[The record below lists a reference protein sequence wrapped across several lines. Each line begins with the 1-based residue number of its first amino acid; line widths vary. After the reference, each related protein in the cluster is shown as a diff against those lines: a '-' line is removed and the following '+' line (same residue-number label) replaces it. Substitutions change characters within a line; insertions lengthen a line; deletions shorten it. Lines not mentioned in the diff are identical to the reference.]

1 MMNIDNKKIESYE
14 LYLKERSKSSKV
26 KKSQAR
32 HSHVIMIDGAKYS
45 FIARGNKQRVFK
57 TDTVSFDFQ
66 VKNGHNNIDK
76 SSIVTHDENG
86 EIVQR
91 AGGN

>member
-1 MMNIDNKKIESYE
+1 MKIENKKIESYD
-14 LYLKERSKSSKV
+14 LYLKERNKSSKI

-32 HSHVIMIDGAKYS
+32 HSHVIMIEGEKYS

-57 TDTVSFDFQ
+57 TDSISFDYQ
-66 VKNGHNNIDK
+66 IKNGHNNIDK
-76 SSIVTHDENG
+76 STIVTLDQNG

-91 AGGN
+91 VGGK

>member
-1 MMNIDNKKIESYE
+1 MKLENKKIESYD
-14 LYLKERSKSSKV
+14 LYLKERNKLSKV
-26 KKSQAR
+26 KKTQAR
-32 HSHVIMIDGAKYS
+32 HSHVIMIEGQKYS

-57 TDTVSFDFQ
+57 TDSISFDFQ

-76 SSIVTHDENG
+76 STIVTHNENG

-91 AGGN
+91 TGGS

>member
-1 MMNIDNKKIESYE
+1 MKIENKKIESYD
-14 LYLKERSKSSKV
+14 LYLKERNKSSKI

-32 HSHVIMIDGAKYS
+32 HSHVIMIEGQKYS
-45 FIARGNKQRVFK
+45 FIARGNKQRVYK
-57 TDTVSFDFQ
+57 TDSISFEFQ

-76 SSIVTHDENG
+76 STIVTHDENG

-91 AGGN
+91 IANN